1 MKNKTIIK
9 AVFSMITAFIISS
22 KTFALPL
29 FRVMFRKFMNIPKIV
44 NFCKYAEKVVYF
56 YLVYLERFY

>member
-22 KTFALPL
+22 KTVVLPL
-29 FRVMFRKFMNIPKIV
+29 LPVMFRKFMKISKMII
-44 NFCKYAEKVVYF
+44 FCKYTEKAVYF
-56 YLVYLERFY
+56 Y

>member
-22 KTFALPL
+22 KTVVLPL
-29 FRVMFRKFMNIPKIV
+29 FPAMFRKFMNISKIV
-44 NFCKYAEKVVYF
+44 FFCKYTEKAVYF
-56 YLVYLERFY
+56 YLVYLERFH

>member
-22 KTFALPL
+22 KTVALTL
-29 FRVMFRKFMNIPKIV
+29 FRVMFRKFINIQNII
-44 NFCKYAEKVVYF
+44 NICEYTEKT
-56 YLVYLERFY
+56 L

>member
-22 KTFALPL
+22 KTVVLPL
-29 FRVMFRKFMNIPKIV
+29 FPAMFRKFMNISKTI
-44 NFCKYAEKVVYF
+44 NFCKYKKKTVYF
-56 YLVYLERFY
+56 YLVYLERFH

>member
-56 YLVYLERFY
+56 Y